1 MGALKEVTV
10 LPSAINQ
17 PLVDQLRDL
26 LSLAESGELQS
37 IAYVGEK
44 IDGDI
49 VRGHAGVRPFMTIGC
64 LEVLKAAII
73 RDLVDL

>member
-26 LSLAESGELQS
+26 LYLAESGDLQS

-44 IDGDI
+44 IEGDI
-49 VRGHAGVRPFMTIGC
+49 VRGYAGLTSSP
-64 LEVLKAAII
+64 A
-73 RDLVDL
+73 